1 LDDFNKI
8 LFKIC
13 SMVII
18 GTILTDDTVHVT
30 IFGETIQLTDH
41 GSCNVS
47 HGAKAS
53 AGGAVVK
60 VLAYVGSPT
69 AQKST
74 SGAHLFDRFGTA
86 EGCISIDFD
95 LKYICLNITRSI
107 IKILITLL
115 DPLGRFGWLCGPGFL
130 QREFLPRY
138 WPRCAQ

>member
-1 LDDFNKI
+1 
-8 LFKIC
+8 
-13 SMVII
+13 MVII

-74 SGAHLFDRFGTA
+74 SGAHFFHRFGTA

-95 LKYICLNITRSI
+95 LKYICLNITRGI

-115 DPLGRFGWLCGPGFL
+115 DPLGRFGWLCVPGFL
-130 QREFLPRY
+130 QR
-138 WPRCAQ
+138 